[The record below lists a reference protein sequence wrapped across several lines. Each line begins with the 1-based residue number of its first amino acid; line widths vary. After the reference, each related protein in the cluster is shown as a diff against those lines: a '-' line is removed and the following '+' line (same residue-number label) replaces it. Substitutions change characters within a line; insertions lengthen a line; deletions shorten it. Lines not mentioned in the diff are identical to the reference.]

1 MIAIAHFVA
10 TTCYIGA
17 AALAAAPFA
26 RPVRAPVRLVI
37 LLLGLGVLA
46 HGAGLAAVAR
56 VEGQAPMT
64 GLGPALSFAGFV
76 LAAMLLVVE
85 LIAREVSLTL
95 ITAPLAAL
103 TTVAANLI
111 GTTPIA
117 EPPGARGAWFVAHIA
132 FSFVGIAGLATSAAA
147 GTMYL
152 VQRRELR
159 SRRFG
164 ALFGLF
170 PPLQTLDFVN
180 HVALLAAWA
189 GLTAGIAMA
198 VGYSFAY
205 HQLDVPHLAWA
216 FAAWLCV
223 TALAIGRLFGGW
235 QAQRAAM
242 ASSAAFLTVV
252 ALWLAVRVAS
262 SEPGRFL

>member
-26 RPVRAPVRLVI
+26 RPVRAPVRWVI
-37 LLLGLGVLA
+37 LLLALGVLA

-111 GTTPIA
+111 GTTPNT
-117 EPPGARGAWFVAHIA
+117 EPPGARGAGLVAHIA
-132 FSFVGIAGLATSAAA
+132 FSFIGIAGLATSAAA
-147 GTMYL
+147 GTMYM

-164 ALFGLF
+164 ALFRLF

-216 FAAWLCV
+216 FVAWLCV
-223 TALAIGRLFGGW
+223 TALALGRLFGGW